1 MRKSMNRE
9 MKNKLILFLTAFL
22 VVTSLKAQGM
32 LHNENTILIAAGN
45 SVEADRSM
53 ADFVCSGHKDEL
65 VIQKAIDLLA
75 GGRSLTKKGGTIVLL
90 PGDYYIDT
98 FSRENRNGRVAVLFP
113 SLKSDPEVFSI
124 SVRGANHNTECSVV
138 HLSQSGYEA
147 LDNQGSYSLFACANH
162 VDYCHFSFTDLKVTL
177 PGGKKNVVCLDGRQM
192 GSMECRRVKC
202 VVEDH
207 STWETPTDQISL
219 PVEGCIALCGCY
231 FNSNSWNYVWEAVYA
246 FGFGQGFACGGEH
259 LLCIKCVACYG
270 KYGFT
275 FGNYYTPGTS
285 SRHTNTLIDCTDEA
299 NANFFKFASNIG
311 KQTIIIQNLNLEYWP
326 QWFAIEGEGHYATE
340 VVPGQ
345 WNGQINYT
353 MNRGGSSLPNVT
365 DHFWADGSG
374 HNFQSKNNL
383 HKKICTTEERRSYY
397 PNYGQELFDT
407 TLNKWLICTD
417 PASKTWCDALGTI
430 VKD

>member
-1 MRKSMNRE
+1 MRTK
-9 MKNKLILFLTAFL
+9 LFLLLIGYFAAIGLHAEVF
-22 VVTSLKAQGM
+22 
-32 LHNENTILIAAGN
+32 LHNENTIIIAAVN
-45 SVEADRSM
+45 SVQADKEQ
-53 ADFVCSGHKDEL
+53 ANFVCSGRNDEQVL
-65 VIQKAIDLLA
+65 QKAIDMLSGERKL
-75 GGRSLTKKGGTIVLL
+75 SKKGGTIVLL
-90 PGDYYIDT
+90 PGDYYIDA
-98 FSRENRNGRVAVLFP
+98 FNRENRNGRVAVLLP
-113 SLKSDPEVFSI
+113 SVKSSPEVFSI
-124 SVRGANHNTECSVV
+124 SVKGANHNTECSVV

-147 LDNQGSYSLFACANH
+147 LESEGSYSIFACNNH
-162 VDYCHFSFTDLKVTL
+162 VDYCHFSFTDLKITL
-177 PGGKKNVVCLDGRQM
+177 PGGKKNIVCLDGRQM

-202 VVEDH
+202 VVENH
-207 STWETPTDQISL
+207 STWDTPTDKINL

-246 FGFGQGFACGGEH
+246 LGFGQGFACGGEH

-275 FGNYYTPGTS
+275 FGNYYPSDWS

-299 NANFFKFASNIG
+299 NANFFKFAPNIG

-340 VVPGQ
+340 TVPNQ
-345 WNGQINYT
+345 WNGQVNYT

-374 HNFQSKNNL
+374 HNFQSRNNL
-383 HKKICTTEERRSYY
+383 HKKICSSEERRSYY

-407 TLNKWLICTD
+407 TLNKWLICID
-417 PASKTWCDALGTI
+417 PANKTWCDASGSVI
-430 VKD
+430 KDE

>member
-1 MRKSMNRE
+1 M
-9 MKNKLILFLTAFL
+9 
-22 VVTSLKAQGM
+22 
-32 LHNENTILIAAGN
+32 
-45 SVEADRSM
+45 
-53 ADFVCSGHKDEL
+53 
-65 VIQKAIDLLA
+65 
-75 GGRSLTKKGGTIVLL
+75 
-90 PGDYYIDT
+90 
-98 FSRENRNGRVAVLFP
+98 LFP

-124 SVRGANHNTECSVV
+124 SVRGSNHNTECSVI
-138 HLSQSGYEA
+138 HLTQGGYES
-147 LDNQGSYSLFACANH
+147 LGNEESYSLFACANH
-162 VDYCHFSFTDLKVTL
+162 VDYCHFSFTDLKVTI
-177 PGGKKNVVCLDGRQM
+177 PSGKKNIVCLDGRQM

-202 VVEDH
+202 IVEDH
-207 STWETPTDQISL
+207 SGWETPTDQIHL

-275 FGNYYTPGTS
+275 FANYYTPGTS

-299 NANFFKFASNIG
+299 NANFFKFAPNVG
-311 KQTIIIQNLNLEYWP
+311 KQTIIIRNLNMEYWP

-374 HNFQSKNNL
+374 HNFQSQNNL
-383 HKKICTTEERRSYY
+383 QKKICTSEERRSYY

-417 PASKTWCDALGTI
+417 PASKTWRDALGTI

>member
-1 MRKSMNRE
+1 
-9 MKNKLILFLTAFL
+9 MKRTIQFFTLLLAAVCLSVASIA
-22 VVTSLKAQGM
+22 AQGV
-32 LHNENTILIAAGN
+32 LHNENTIIIAAGN
-45 SVEADRSM
+45 SVEADKKT
-53 ADFVCSGHKDEL
+53 ADFVCTGQHDEL
-65 VIQKAIDLLA
+65 VLQKAVDLLA
-75 GGRSLTKKGGTIVLL
+75 GGRKLAKKGGTILL
-90 PGDYYIDT
+90 LAGDYYIDE
-98 FSRENRNGRVAVLFP
+98 FSQENRNGRVAVLLP
-113 SLKSDPEVFSI
+113 SQKSDPEVLSI
-124 SVRGANHNTECSVV
+124 SVRGANHNTECSVI
-138 HLSQSGYEA
+138 HLSKKGYDA
-147 LDNQGSYSLFACANH
+147 LPEGEGSYSLFACKNH
-162 VDYCHFSFTDLKVTL
+162 VDYCHFSFTDMKITL

-192 GSMECRRVKC
+192 GSMECRRLKC

-207 STWETPTDQISL
+207 STWETPTDQINL

-275 FGNYYTPGTS
+275 FANYYPPEWS

-299 NANFFKFASNIG
+299 NANFFKFAPNIG
-311 KQTIIIQNLNLEYWP
+311 KQTIIVHNLNLEYWP

-340 VVPGQ
+340 AVPGQ
-345 WNGQINYT
+345 WNGQVNYT

-383 HKKICTTEERRSYY
+383 HKKICTSEERRSYY
-397 PNYGQELFDT
+397 PNYGQEVFDCD
-407 TLNKWLICTD
+407 LNKWLICTD
-417 PASKTWCDALGTI
+417 PASRTWRDAMGQEAE
-430 VKD
+430 K